1 MFKNRKKIPSI
12 EVLGSKVH
20 MIQIPEVVELM
31 SHWIEKE
38 SQKCHWIIVTGMHGI
53 MEAHKDP
60 EFKDI
65 VNSTDL
71 FVPDGISLIWV
82 ARYLGFP
89 LRKRVSGPDL
99 MEEFFK
105 AASQKGYTSFF
116 YGDTEETLE
125 QLTEK
130 LSADFPDLKVTGS
143 YSPPFRSLT
152 QEEDAKIVD
161 IINQKN
167 PDVLWVAL
175 GLPKQ
180 EKWIFEHKEK
190 LNTPVIIGVGAAFKF
205 LSGEVKRAPTWLG
218 EHGLEW
224 LWRFVH
230 EPKKLWRRVCLD
242 IPVFVGLVLL
252 ELIRRKHRGQKRVE
266 DKDEV

>member
-1 MFKNRKKIPSI
+1 MIDNFKKIPSI
-12 EVLGSKVH
+12 QILGNRVH
-20 MIQIPEVVELM
+20 MVQIPEVVELM

-71 FVPDGISLIWV
+71 FVPDGISLIWT
-82 ARYLGFP
+82 ARHLGFP
-89 LRKRVSGPDL
+89 LKKRVSGPDL

-105 AASQKGYTSFF
+105 ATSQKGYTNFF

-152 QEEDAKIVD
+152 QEEDTKIVD
-161 IINQKN
+161 IINQKK
-167 PDVLWVAL
+167 PDVLWIGL

-180 EKWIFEHKEK
+180 ERWIFEHRDK
-190 LNTPVIIGVGAAFKF
+190 LDVSVVVGIGAAFKF
-205 LSGEVKRAPTWLG
+205 LSGKVKRAPTWIG
-218 EHGLEW
+218 ECGFEW

-230 EPKKLWRRVCLD
+230 EPRKLWRRVLLD
-242 IPVFVGLVLL
+242 APMFVGLVLL
-252 ELIRRKHRGQKRVE
+252 ELIKRGRRNQK
-266 DKDEV
+266 